1 MLPLKEI
8 WLACKKYK

>member
-8 WLACKKYK
+8 